1 MVQRAGLDLGSFDL
15 ATGASAPV
23 LTPAAAPPPPP
34 PPPVLPRRAPMAPA
48 AVPTVAP
55 VVPPEQVQEA
65 ARDIQMAVADAAGV
79 GAQNQPR
86 PSYAS
91 DAQRRATEVSRIL
104 ESKLQE
110 RLKPDFGDI
119 LSASLQTLAGRGR
132 TNFATALREEEG
144 KELTRA
150 YNIANAL
157 SGLQRNTTNE
167 LKPAD
172 LLRVAEDAAKRGD
185 KRVEMVLDQIKD
197 AARNFEDIPA
207 AQSAL
212 LSAVMEVDSP
222 EKTPLQVMKE
232 AVERVRASG
241 LASKSKTTSASY
253 GLTKDENG
261 FWVPAKGR
269 RLTQSQE
276 MSNFARARGDV
287 AKADQ
292 IDKNMEDSASGVRKG
307 GDFVGKFYTAKT
319 DSEVAIGL
327 IDRTRQLI
335 ARSPETVGGAGTLG
349 LFIEG
354 VGAQARAIMNSPVEL
369 GNAGETP
376 TIVDAGVLQS
386 NAGAQI
392 IWNKV
397 TSSPDLKTGF
407 GWVDKS
413 SDAQAI
419 RTNLLLLAFAVARAI
434 EPGGRLSNQDI
445 ANVLRALGQ
454 GGRDI
459 FTSPRTLASALNE
472 VESYVKTS
480 LNARYR
486 SVVAQSPDFAKS
498 NPREPYPMGAPQPA
512 AAPAGAPTAAPP
524 RTGNAAQGGQRFLSP
539 STDAIEFLRRNP
551 QLKGDFDKKFG
562 PGAAARVLGN

>member
-1 MVQRAGLDLGSFDL
+1 
-15 ATGASAPV
+15 
-23 LTPAAAPPPPP
+23 
-34 PPPVLPRRAPMAPA
+34 
-48 AVPTVAP
+48 
-55 VVPPEQVQEA
+55 
-65 ARDIQMAVADAAGV
+65 MAVADAAGV

-104 ESKLQE
+104 ESQLQK

-132 TNFATALREEEG
+132 TNFATALREEESKDIG
-144 KELTRA
+144 RA

-157 SGLQRNTTNE
+157 SGLQRGAAAGE
-167 LKPAD
+167 LRPAD
-172 LLRVAEDAAKRGD
+172 VLRIAEDKAKRGD

-241 LASKSKTTSASY
+241 LASKSKTTSSSS

-261 FWVPAKGR
+261 FWVAAKGR

-276 MSNFARARGDV
+276 MSNFARASGDV
-287 AKADQ
+287 ARADQ
-292 IDKNMEDSASGVRKG
+292 IDKHMVESASGARKG

-319 DSEVAIGL
+319 DSEAAIGL
-327 IDRTRQLI
+327 IDRTRKLI
-335 ARSPETVGGAGTLG
+335 ARSPETVGGAGALG

-354 VGAQARAIMNSPVEL
+354 VGAQARAIMNSPVEF

-392 IWNKV
+392 IWNKI

-459 FTSPRTLASALNE
+459 FTSPRTLVSALNE
-472 VESYVKTS
+472 VENYVKTT

-486 SVVAQSPDFAKS
+486 SVVAQSPDFGRD
-498 NPREPYPMGAPQPA
+498 NPNEPYPMGAPQPA
-512 AAPAGAPTAAPP
+512 AAPAGAPTSAPQVP
-524 RTGNAAQGGQRFLSP
+524 A
-539 STDAIEFLRRNP
+539 
-551 QLKGDFDKKFG
+551 FD
-562 PGAAARVLGN
+562 PARVNNLLEKYAPR